1 MHEDELSESWRYDV
15 AGTFFSLPFHVLPNR
30 MRYALKPMKYG
41 RTAHGVGV
49 TCSKNKLKI
58 RGEGKNTVSEDS
70 FSTSC

>member
-1 MHEDELSESWRYDV
+1 LRKNPSNFDEVSSKMKKT
-15 AGTFFSLPFHVLPNR
+15 AS
-30 MRYALKPMKYG
+30 KYG

-49 TCSKNKLKI
+49 KCSKNKLKI